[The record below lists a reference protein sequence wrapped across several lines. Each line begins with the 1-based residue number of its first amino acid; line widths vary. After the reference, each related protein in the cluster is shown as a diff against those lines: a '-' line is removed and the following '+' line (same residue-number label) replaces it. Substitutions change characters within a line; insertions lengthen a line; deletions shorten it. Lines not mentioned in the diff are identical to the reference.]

1 MAKKVISFEK
11 LLEIPNEDM
20 KMKCNYFIQKKLGL
34 NVYCVE
40 LLIFCPNESIC
51 REYYSY
57 RNYIDF
63 KELFEN
69 FVKRYPEEK
78 FPEFPSRIAFTKAQE
93 ETRMK
98 YFQMFLNK
106 ILEGAKDEDKTEDY
120 LNILYNFVF
129 EKKDALVM
137 KLTKEIIK
145 LAFNKDVPDS
155 EIIDVD
161 DNDTNEIDNIEE
173 MQNQS
178 NSDINNNSAQSFTK
192 TTNFLDV
199 LEKNI
204 LPTLD
209 KIISPEDNKD
219 NNSVN
224 LNLSCLSSNES
235 NKNNNMNNS
244 VNNNINN
251 NSMNTNINNS
261 MNNSLNNI
269 NNNINENNNKPAE
282 KEFNFNI
289 FKRNTI
295 NYVNEKFNL
304 FLGNKDKE
312 KEKKEKEKEKEK
324 KEKEK
329 KEKEKKEKEKEKK
342 EKEKKEKENKE
353 KENKETKGIF
363 DGIRKTISSK
373 KVAKYVVEN
382 NAWENILVKT
392 SLKDYSLHKI
402 KLKEKCLFLSYEKS
416 LNYNINDESYY
427 EKESDA
433 KINSEIEN
441 KENDFYMVIP
451 LYKINIELYRVTY
464 PPLLTEDKTL
474 KSIPDYYKK
483 IPITLSEIYE
493 FENFSPTSYLS
504 EINSEIIMKLYHD
517 YDRFETFIK
526 FGKDWIIGDVRNC
539 IAKIEDCSIP
549 NKQKSIYIDEVIE
562 SNMDSFGNIMI
573 DIINFSAPYFKGKIK
588 IKICLDPYTFTTKA
602 VISNASFDFNQ
613 KFMIPKHNRFKYL
626 KFYIYKTKEGGII
639 NKKDVDK
646 LISEYEIPL
655 PKLINIY
662 HLNKDP
668 IEINLKPTKEKAKKK
683 KLKYTNMIL
692 KFKCIDYSSLLA
704 ILVKNTNK
712 RVSDCYPLY
721 DKDGDSEEP
730 FTITILLKRIK
741 RVLYMFKDIYS
752 FYQMLKFFKY
762 PVISSLFWLVLVFYT
777 FLCDPRYYMTHTV
790 VFIISILFYYSSV
803 FQNYLYP
810 KLKPLLFSIRN
821 KYDNPSKLAA
831 TESQKNKEEVAQS
844 DYLIKKKGG
853 FFIPSI
859 KEIKEYKHTYID
871 LLFRLTR
878 ICAFCEKF
886 KNLFLWT
893 DPLLS
898 FYMMVLLIFFV
909 LITWKIELRFL
920 VCFSVS
926 KKLFFGIFYYKN
938 KLINNLEIARI
949 VTNNAF
955 EIWKSSKEKEEK
967 KDKKDKKQ
975 EKKVI
980 KITKIMEKKTLD
992 DEKLKIMLKNKL
1004 YEHSNIILSEKFFDK
1019 METLG
1024 DVIEEL
1030 GKVQDILKI
1039 KRLSPLFPYTKNN
1052 PKIFQ
1057 KDVDPE
1063 DIFAYFTQNIKSDYY
1078 LAHNGFIKTDYF
1090 KSDSIIEEELDI
1102 KKNLNKIPNGYIPD
1116 DFISKIDEIK
1126 Q

>member
-1 MAKKVISFEK
+1 MLAKKVISFEK
-11 LLEIPNEDM
+11 LLEIPIDDM

-40 LLIFCPNESIC
+40 LIIYCPNESIC
-51 REYYSY
+51 RDYYTY

-69 FVKRYPEEK
+69 FIKRYPEEK

-106 ILEGAKDEDKTEDY
+106 ILEGAKDENKLEDY
-120 LNILYNFVF
+120 LNILYNFIF
-129 EKKDALVM
+129 EKKDASVM
-137 KLTKEIIK
+137 RLTPQIIK
-145 LAFNKDVPDS
+145 STFNKDVTDL
-155 EIIDVD
+155 EIIDIE
-161 DNDTNEIDNIEE
+161 NNCINQMDNIEE
-173 MQNQS
+173 KQNQS
-178 NSDINNNSAQSFTK
+178 NNDINNNSAHSFTK
-192 TTNFLDV
+192 TSNI
-199 LEKNI
+199 LETLNEDNK

-219 NNSVN
+219 SNSVN
-224 LNLSCLSSNES
+224 LNLSFLSNNE
-235 NKNNNMNNS
+235 NNTNNNMNNNNM
-244 VNNNINN
+244 NNNINN
-251 NSMNTNINNS
+251 TTNTNTNNGTNNDINTNINNS
-261 MNNSLNNI
+261 MNNI
-269 NNNINENNNKPAE
+269 NNNINENNNNKPAE

-289 FKRNTI
+289 FKRNAL

-304 FLGNKDKE
+304 FLGDKA
-312 KEKKEKEKEKEK
+312 KVNKEKEKEK

-329 KEKEKKEKEKEKK
+329 
-342 EKEKKEKENKE
+342 KENKE

-373 KVAKYVVEN
+373 KVAKYIEEN
-382 NAWENILVKT
+382 NTWENILVKT
-392 SLKDYSLHKI
+392 SLKDYSLHKMKI
-402 KLKEKCLFLSYEKS
+402 KEKCLFLAYVKS
-416 LNYNINDESYY
+416 LNNIIHEESFE
-427 EKESDA
+427 EKESDI
-433 KINSEIEN
+433 KINSEIIDN

-451 LYKINIELYRVTY
+451 LYKINFELYRITY
-464 PPLLTEDKTL
+464 PPLLAEDKTL

-517 YDRFETFIK
+517 YDRFETYIK
-526 FGKDWIIGDVRNC
+526 FGKDWLISDVRNC

-588 IKICLDPYTFTTKA
+588 IKICLDPYTFTTKT

-626 KFYIYKTKEGGII
+626 KFFIYKTKEGGII

-646 LISEYEIPL
+646 LISVYEIPL

-683 KLKYTNMIL
+683 KLKYTNMVL

-712 RVSDCYPLY
+712 RVSDSYPLY

-762 PVISSLFWLVLVFYT
+762 PVISSLFWLVLVLYT
-777 FLCDPRYYMTHTV
+777 FLCDPRFYMTHTV

-803 FQNYLYP
+803 FQTYLYP
-810 KLKPLLFSIRN
+810 KLKPFLFYIRN

-831 TESQKNKEEVAQS
+831 TESQKNKEEVAQT

-909 LITWKIELRFL
+909 LVTWKIELRFL

-955 EIWKSSKEKEEK
+955 EIWKTAKEKEEK
-967 KDKKDKKQ
+967 KEKKP

-980 KITKIMEKKTLD
+980 ITKIMEKKTLD
-992 DEKLKIMLKNKL
+992 DEKLKSILKNKL
-1004 YEHSNIILSEKFFDK
+1004 YEHSNIILSDKFFDK

-1039 KRLSPLFPYTKNN
+1039 KRLSPLFPFTKNN

-1078 LAHNGFIKTDYF
+1078 LAHNGFIKTDN
-1090 KSDSIIEEELDI
+1090 IIEEDLEI
-1102 KKNLNKIPNGYIPD
+1102 KKNLNKMPSGNIPD
-1116 DFISKIDEIK
+1116 DFIAKIDEIK

>member
-1 MAKKVISFEK
+1 MIAKKVISFEK
-11 LLEIPNEDM
+11 LLEIPIEDM

-40 LLIFCPNESIC
+40 LIIYCPNESIC
-51 REYYSY
+51 RDYYTY
-57 RNYIDF
+57 RNFIEF

-69 FVKRYPEEK
+69 FIKRYPEEK

-106 ILEGAKDEDKTEDY
+106 ILEGANDENKLEDY
-120 LNILYNFVF
+120 LNILYNFIF
-129 EKKDALVM
+129 EKKDASVM
-137 KLTKEIIK
+137 KLTKQIIK
-145 LAFNKDVPDS
+145 SAFNKDVIDS
-155 EIIDVD
+155 EIIDVEE
-161 DNDTNEIDNIEE
+161 NNCINQIDNIEE
-173 MQNQS
+173 KQNQS
-178 NSDINNNSAQSFTK
+178 NNDINNNSAQSFTK
-192 TTNFLDV
+192 TTNFLETLNEDN
-199 LEKNI
+199 K

-219 NNSVN
+219 SNSVN
-224 LNLSCLSSNES
+224 LNLSFLSN
-235 NKNNNMNNS
+235 NDNNMNNG
-244 VNNNINN
+244 I
-251 NSMNTNINNS
+251 NTNINNS
-261 MNNSLNNI
+261 TNNNINTNI
-269 NNNINENNNKPAE
+269 NNNNIIENSNKPAE

-304 FLGNKDKE
+304 FLGNKGKVN
-312 KEKKEKEKEKEK
+312 KEKEKEK

-329 KEKEKKEKEKEKK
+329 KENKE
-342 EKEKKEKENKE
+342 KE

-373 KVAKYVVEN
+373 KVAKYIVEN
-382 NAWENILVKT
+382 NTWENILVKT

-402 KLKEKCLFLSYEKS
+402 KIKEKCLFLAYAKS
-416 LNYNINDESYY
+416 LNNNINEENND
-427 EKESDA
+427 EKEPDI
-433 KINSEIEN
+433 KINSEIDN

-451 LYKINIELYRVTY
+451 LYKINFELYRITY

-474 KSIPDYYKK
+474 KSIPDYYKN

-517 YDRFETFIK
+517 YDRFETYIK
-526 FGKDWIIGDVRNC
+526 FGKDWIISDVRHC
-539 IAKIEDCSIP
+539 ITKIEDCSIP
-549 NKQKSIYIDEVIE
+549 NKQKSIYIDEVLE

-588 IKICLDPYTFTTKA
+588 IKISLEPYTFTTKA

-646 LISEYEIPL
+646 LISVYEIPL

-683 KLKYTNMIL
+683 KLKYTNMTL

-712 RVSDCYPLY
+712 RVSDSYPLY

-762 PVISSLFWLVLVFYT
+762 PVISVLFWLVLVLYT
-777 FLCDPRYYMTHTV
+777 FLCDPRFYMTHTV
-790 VFIISILFYYSSV
+790 VFIISILFYYSSF
-803 FQNYLYP
+803 FQTYLYP
-810 KLKPLLFSIRN
+810 KLKPFLFYIRN

-831 TESQKNKEEVAQS
+831 TESQKNKEEVAQT

-909 LITWKIELRFL
+909 LVTWKIELRFL

-967 KDKKDKKQ
+967 KEKKEKKQ
-975 EKKVI
+975 DKKVI

-992 DEKLKIMLKNKL
+992 DEKLKNILKNKL
-1004 YEHSNIILSEKFFDK
+1004 YEHSNIILSDKFFDK

-1030 GKVQDILKI
+1030 GKVQEILKI
-1039 KRLSPLFPYTKNN
+1039 KRLSPLFPFTKNN

-1078 LAHNGFIKTDYF
+1078 LAHNGFIKTDYS
-1090 KSDSIIEEELDI
+1090 KNDNIIEEDSEI
-1102 KKNLNKIPNGYIPD
+1102 KKNLNKMPSGNIPD
-1116 DFISKIDEIK
+1116 DFIPKIDEIK
-1126 Q
+1126 